1 MKYTEH
7 TLDRRTGELVEVS
20 AGDWITLTEL
30 GEMTGVTPRRIRTI
44 LREMGFLYV
53 EGGRAHNRHRLTPE
67 VVKQGLGRHI
77 PAKPPKVRY
86 PFDVISPAGREWIE
100 ARWSETMA
108 ALEAQQAR
116 PVILQAREALHAF
129 RAERLSDLNVQGCVL
144 WLCDHFPDLTHTEM
158 ASILDV
164 TQQVVS
170 RYVSTRSRQK
180 ASARLRVSQPLPDI
194 GKVRPSM
201 ALEGDA
207 LASGGARSITQAHNF
222 PENELRH
229 ADEGRL
235 AA

>member
-30 GEMTGVTPRRIRTI
+30 GEMKGVTPRRIRTI

-67 VVKQGLGRHI
+67 VVKQGFGRHI
-77 PAKPPKVRY
+77 PAKPPSVRY
-86 PFDVISPAGREWIE
+86 PFDVVSPAGREWIE
-100 ARWSETMA
+100 ARWSETLA

-116 PVILQAREALHAF
+116 PVILQAREALNAF
-129 RAERLSDLNVQGCVL
+129 RAGRLSDLSVQGCVL

-164 TQQVVS
+164 TQQAVS
-170 RYVSTRSRQK
+170 RYVSIRSRQRT
-180 ASARLRVSQPLPDI
+180 SARMSVEQPLPDL
-194 GKVRPSM
+194 GKVRFSIMP
-201 ALEGDA
+201 EDDA
-207 LASGGARSITQAHNF
+207 LASGGARFITQAHNCVG
-222 PENELRH
+222 NELRC
-229 ADEGRL
+229 AREELL